1 MYNSFKMVQY
11 INDLISDIIIS
22 NLNFYTDFFIKIN
35 ESDYLLKYNNYI
47 E

>member
-1 MYNSFKMVQY
+1 MIQH
-11 INDLISDIIIS
+11 INDLILDIIIS